1 MPRRL
6 SSSTLTT
13 LLAATIAWP
22 SSAAAHVRVAPG
34 LPAALATSQ
43 LEESASLLGLES
55 DDAAAG
61 AALTKALRK
70 AAAKRGL
77 GGGPEMSLVEMRLT
91 MGCETNSEACL
102 AEGGKAIEVR
112 QLIYGELRKSSGGYK
127 VQLYLLD
134 VGSAGI
140 ASNTTVPLSAADLSP
155 DKIDATAAKVIQ
167 SLLPKETDDEPLP
180 ATTDTPVVPETQ
192 PETTPEPDKPPRQKK
207 YEWGREKPAPR
218 WKKIGLGVT
227 AGVGGAA
234 LIAGVVMAALL
245 RTKLRDD
252 LFEAVDK
259 SQDDDG
265 DGVLDAADMDD
276 PDTEKNEANV
286 ANNIYRSDSD
296 LCETARFKPNPNAP
310 TAEERNAVR
319 NAAVTGVCNRADGI
333 EKAQFAA
340 FGAGAVLGVAA
351 IAFTVLL
358 FVHKR
363 KGSEGAAA
371 LLRHDFK
378 LSAAPTF
385 RGGAQMG
392 IGFRF

>member
-1 MPRRL
+1 MPRRF

-22 SSAAAHVRVAPG
+22 TSAAAHVRVAPG
-34 LPAALATSQ
+34 LPAALATSR

-180 ATTDTPVVPETQ
+180 ATTDTPTVPEAE
-192 PETTPEPDKPPRQKK
+192 PESTPAPDKAPRQKK

-218 WKKIGLGVT
+218 WKKVGLGVT

-234 LIAGVVMAALL
+234 LVAGIVMQALL
-245 RTKLRDD
+245 PTKLRND
-252 LFEAVDK
+252 LLDEVDR
-259 SQDDDG
+259 SIDDDG
-265 DGVLDAADMDD
+265 DGI
-276 PDTEKNEANV
+276 PDTEEADGNPG
-286 ANNIYRSDSD
+286 NDIDRSNPD
-296 LCETARFKPNPNAP
+296 LCKAARESPNGDGK
-310 TAEERNAVR
+310 VR
-319 NAAVTGVCNRADGI
+319 NKKVTQVCNRADGI
-333 EKAQFAA
+333 QTGSFVALA
-340 FGAGAVLGVAA
+340 GGAVLGVAA

-392 IGFRF
+392 VGFRF

>member
-22 SSAAAHVRVAPG
+22 TSAAAHVRVAPG
-34 LPAALATSQ
+34 LPAALATSG

-140 ASNTTVPLSAADLSP
+140 ASNTTVPLSTADLSP

-180 ATTDTPVVPETQ
+180 ATTDTPAVPEAE
-192 PETTPEPDKPPRQKK
+192 PETTPAPDKAPRQKK

-234 LIAGVVMAALL
+234 LVAGVVMQALL
-245 RTKLRDD
+245 QTKLRND
-252 LFEAVDK
+252 LLDAVDG
-259 SQDDDG
+259 SVDDDNPG
-265 DGVLDAADMDD
+265 NDIDRGN
-276 PDTEKNEANV
+276 P
-286 ANNIYRSDSD
+286 D
-296 LCETARFKPNPNAP
+296 LCKAARESPNGDNK
-310 TAEERNAVR
+310 VR
-319 NAAVTGVCNRADGI
+319 NKKVTQVCNRADGI
-333 EKAQFAA
+333 QTGSFVALA
-340 FGAGAVLGVAA
+340 GGAVLGAAA

-392 IGFRF
+392 VGFRF

>member
-22 SSAAAHVRVAPG
+22 TSAAAHVRVAPG
-34 LPAALATSQ
+34 LPAALATDR

-102 AEGGKAIEVR
+102 AEGGKAIEVK

-180 ATTDTPVVPETQ
+180 ATTDTPVAPETQ
-192 PETTPEPDKPPRQKK
+192 PETTPEPDKAPRQKK

-218 WKKIGLGVT
+218 WKKVGLGVT

-234 LIAGVVMAALL
+234 LIAGIVMQALL
-245 RTKLRDD
+245 RTKLRND
-252 LFEAVDK
+252 LLDAVDE
-259 SQDDDG
+259 SIDDDG
-265 DGVLDAADMDD
+265 DGI
-276 PDTEKNEANV
+276 PDTEDTEGNPGNDIDRG
-286 ANNIYRSDSD
+286 NPD
-296 LCETARFKPNPNAP
+296 LCKAARESPNGDGK
-310 TAEERNAVR
+310 VR
-319 NAAVTGVCNRADGI
+319 NKNVTQVCNRADGI
-333 EKAQFAA
+333 QKGSFAA
-340 FGAGAVLGVAA
+340 LAGGAVLGVAA

-371 LLRHDFK
+371 LLRRDFK

-385 RGGAQMG
+385 KGGGAQVG
-392 IGFRF
+392 LGFRF